1 MKFKKPLSLLL
12 AAVLLCAFAVP
23 LLEIPALA
31 ADKEIHEV
39 ATVGVYK
46 WITITAGDGGEDVVV
61 TNIVQTGGKLPPG
74 MSLGKN
80 QDVSCLVGTPTTP
93 GTYIL
98 TGETHYEDDAASWTY
113 TWSVQLFVDVAATPT
128 PTPTTAPTA
137 APTTGTTTAPTNTP
151 TPTNTPAPT
160 AGAPIITKQPTKE
173 TVEVGGSAT
182 FVANATGWAW
192 CAWRFLSPDGK
203 TEVIFDV
210 TADKFPGLTITGGN
224 STTMYLTNIPME
236 LNGWKAVCL
245 FSSATNLWTY
255 TDGTAVITVNA
266 AATPTPSPTPE
277 PTATPEPTVT
287 PTPTPTE
294 APTPTPTAVPAA
306 VVETPT
312 PSPEPTPEPKKG
324 GLLSGGKALPIVLAV
339 VAVLLLGGGITAG
352 VLLVRK
358 KKQREEYER
367 QERRRQRASAAAAGT
382 AASRRSAPAAEWVC
396 PICGTV
402 NKGKFCSECGGGEP
416 KNHV

>member
-23 LLEIPALA
+23 LLETPALA

-46 WITITAGDGGEDVVV
+46 WITITAENGGEDVVV
-61 TNIVQTGGKLPPG
+61 TNVVQTGGKLPPG

-98 TGETHYEDDAASWTY
+98 TGETHYEDDAPPGSTLGLVRVVCRCRGYSDANADNSAHNGADNGSNDRHDDRTR
-113 TWSVQLFVDVAATPT
+113 
-128 PTPTTAPTA
+128 
-137 APTTGTTTAPTNTP
+137 TNTP

-160 AGAPIITKQPTKE
+160 AERDHYEAADEE

-266 AATPTPSPTPE
+266 AATPTPSPTPGADGNAGADSDSHAHADGR
-277 PTATPEPTVT
+277 PHAHTDRR
-287 PTPTPTE
+287 
-294 APTPTPTAVPAA
+294 
-306 VVETPT
+306 
-312 PSPEPTPEPKKG
+312 
-324 GLLSGGKALPIVLAV
+324 SGGC
-339 VAVLLLGGGITAG
+339 
-352 VLLVRK
+352 R
-358 KKQREEYER
+358 
-367 QERRRQRASAAAAGT
+367 
-382 AASRRSAPAAEWVC
+382 
-396 PICGTV
+396 
-402 NKGKFCSECGGGEP
+402 
-416 KNHV
+416 

>member
-23 LLEIPALA
+23 LLETPALA

-46 WITITAGDGGEDVVV
+46 WITITAEDGGEDVVV
-61 TNIVQTGGKLPPG
+61 TNVVQTGGKLPPG

-80 QDVSCLVGTPTTP
+80 QNVSCLVGTPTTP

-98 TGETHYEDDAASWTY
+98 TGETHYEDDAASWKC
-113 TWSVQLFVDVAATPT
+113 TWSVRLFVDVAATPT
-128 PTPTTAPTA
+128 PTPTTAPTTAPTA

-224 STTMYLTNIPME
+224 STTMYLTNIPVE

-255 TDGTAVITVNA
+255 TDGHGGHHRECCRNAHAVSDTGADGNA
-266 AATPTPSPTPE
+266 GADSDAHADGSPHAHTDRR
-277 PTATPEPTVT
+277 
-287 PTPTPTE
+287 
-294 APTPTPTAVPAA
+294 
-306 VVETPT
+306 
-312 PSPEPTPEPKKG
+312 
-324 GLLSGGKALPIVLAV
+324 SGG
-339 VAVLLLGGGITAG
+339 
-352 VLLVRK
+352 
-358 KKQREEYER
+358 
-367 QERRRQRASAAAAGT
+367 RR
-382 AASRRSAPAAEWVC
+382 
-396 PICGTV
+396 
-402 NKGKFCSECGGGEP
+402 
-416 KNHV
+416 

>member
-12 AAVLLCAFAVP
+12 AAVLLCFAVP
-23 LLEIPALA
+23 LLETPALA

-39 ATVGVYK
+39 ATAGVYK
-46 WITITAGDGGEDVVV
+46 WITITAGGGGEV
-61 TNIVQTGGKLPPG
+61 TEVVQTGGVLPPG
-74 MSLGKN
+74 MSLGMN

-98 TGETHYEDDAASWTY
+98 TGQTDYEDDAATWTY
-113 TWSVQLFVDVAATPT
+113 TWSVRLFVDVAATPT
-128 PTPTTAPTA
+128 PTPTTAPTTAPTA

-151 TPTNTPAPT
+151 TPTNTPAPIP
-160 AGAPIITKQPTKE
+160 GAPVITKQPTKE

-245 FSSATNLWTY
+245 FSSATNLWSY

-277 PTATPEPTVT
+277 PTATPEPTPE
-287 PTPTPTE
+287 PTPDSTATPE
-294 APTPTPTAVPAA
+294 PTAVPAA
-306 VVETPT
+306 GIETPT

-324 GLLSGGKALPIVLAV
+324 GLLSGSKVLPIVLAV
-339 VAVLLLGGGITAG
+339 AAVLLLGGGITAG

-367 QERRRQRASAAAAGT
+367 LERRRQRASAAAAGT
-382 AASRRSAPAAEWVC
+382 VASRRPAPASEWVC

-416 KNHV
+416 KDHV

>member
-1 MKFKKPLSLLL
+1 MEKKPDVVIAAETPIQVHLNAGQEYLYCTCGLSGGQPFCDQ
-12 AAVLLCAFAVP
+12 AHFGTTHAGGMPFTAVKSGPALLCRCKHT
-23 LLEIPALA
+23 
-31 ADKEIHEV
+31 D
-39 ATVGVYK
+39 
-46 WITITAGDGGEDVVV
+46 
-61 TNIVQTGGKLPPG
+61 
-74 MSLGKN
+74 S
-80 QDVSCLVGTPTTP
+80 
-93 GTYIL
+93 
-98 TGETHYEDDAASWTY
+98 
-113 TWSVQLFVDVAATPT
+113 
-128 PTPTTAPTA
+128 AP
-137 APTTGTTTAPTNTP
+137 
-151 TPTNTPAPT
+151 
-160 AGAPIITKQPTKE
+160 
-173 TVEVGGSAT
+173 
-182 FVANATGWAW
+182 F
-192 CAWRFLSPDGK
+192 C
-203 TEVIFDV
+203 
-210 TADKFPGLTITGGN
+210 
-224 STTMYLTNIPME
+224 
-236 LNGWKAVCL
+236 
-245 FSSATNLWTY
+245 
-255 TDGTAVITVNA
+255 DGTH
-266 AATPTPSPTPE
+266 
-277 PTATPEPTVT
+277 
-287 PTPTPTE
+287 TPTE

>member
-1 MKFKKPLSLLL
+1 M
-12 AAVLLCAFAVP
+12 
-23 LLEIPALA
+23 
-31 ADKEIHEV
+31 
-39 ATVGVYK
+39 
-46 WITITAGDGGEDVVV
+46 
-61 TNIVQTGGKLPPG
+61 
-74 MSLGKN
+74 
-80 QDVSCLVGTPTTP
+80 
-93 GTYIL
+93 
-98 TGETHYEDDAASWTY
+98 
-113 TWSVQLFVDVAATPT
+113 
-128 PTPTTAPTA
+128 
-137 APTTGTTTAPTNTP
+137 
-151 TPTNTPAPT
+151 
-160 AGAPIITKQPTKE
+160 
-173 TVEVGGSAT
+173 EVGGSAT

-245 FSSATNLWTY
+245 FSSAKNLWSY

-266 AATPTPSPTPE
+266 AATPE
-277 PTATPEPTVT
+277 PTATPTPTPTET

-306 VVETPT
+306 SVETPS

-324 GLLSGGKALPIVLAV
+324 GLLSGSKVLPIVLAV

-352 VLLVRK
+352 ILLVRK
-358 KKQREEYER
+358 RKQREEDDLL
-367 QERRRQRASAAAAGT
+367 ERRRQRASAAAAGT
-382 AASRRSAPAAEWVC
+382 AVPRRSAPASEWVC

-402 NKGKFCSECGGGEP
+402 NKGKFCSECGGREP
-416 KNHV
+416 TDHV

>member
-23 LLEIPALA
+23 LLETPALA

-46 WITITAGDGGEDVVV
+46 WITITAENGGEDVVV
-61 TNIVQTGGKLPPG
+61 MNVVQTGGKLPPG

-98 TGETHYEDDAASWTY
+98 TGETHYEDDAASWMY
-113 TWSVQLFVDVAATPT
+113 TWSVRLFVDVAATPT

-277 PTATPEPTVT
+277 PKE
-287 PTPTPTE
+287 
-294 APTPTPTAVPAA
+294 
-306 VVETPT
+306 
-312 PSPEPTPEPKKG
+312 G
-324 GLLSGGKALPIVLAV
+324 GLLSGGKALPIVLAA

>member
-1 MKFKKPLSLLL
+1 M
-12 AAVLLCAFAVP
+12 LLCAFAVP
-23 LLEIPALA
+23 LLETPALA

-39 ATVGVYK
+39 ATAGVYK
-46 WITITAGDGGEDVVV
+46 WITITADSDGAV
-61 TNIVQTGGKLPPG
+61 TEVVQTDGRLPPG
-74 MSLGKN
+74 MSLGMN

-98 TGETHYEDDAASWTY
+98 TGETHYADDAVSWKY
-113 TWSVQLFVDVAATPT
+113 TWSVRLFVDVAATPT
-128 PTPTTAPTA
+128 PTPTTAPTTVPTTA
-137 APTTGTTTAPTNTP
+137 PTTVPTTGTTTAPTNTP

-245 FSSATNLWTY
+245 FSSAMNLWTY

-277 PTATPEPTVT
+277 PTATP
-287 PTPTPTE
+287 TPTPTE
-294 APTPTPTAVPAA
+294 APTPTTAPTAA

-402 NKGKFCSECGGGEP
+402 NKGKFCSECGGGKP

>member
-23 LLEIPALA
+23 LLETPALA

-39 ATVGVYK
+39 ATAGVYK
-46 WITITAGDGGEDVVV
+46 WITITAGEGGAV
-61 TNIVQTGGKLPPG
+61 TEVVQTGGVLPPG

-80 QDVSCLVGTPTTP
+80 EDVSSLFGTPTTP

-98 TGETHYEDDAASWTY
+98 TGETHYEDDAAAWVLR
-113 TWSVQLFVDVAATPT
+113 WKVRLFVDFAATPT
-128 PTPTTAPTA
+128 PTPTTAPTTAPTA

-245 FSSATNLWTY
+245 FSSATNLWSY
-255 TDGTAVITVNA
+255 TDGTAVITVSA
-266 AATPTPSPTPE
+266 AATPE
-277 PTATPEPTVT
+277 PTATPTPTPTET

-294 APTPTPTAVPAA
+294 APTPTPTTVPAA

-324 GLLSGGKALPIVLAV
+324 GLLSGGKALPIVLAA